1 MPPSVIAGIDL
12 TAMGR
17 RVADRARIVAESSG
31 ADLALVHVLEAVG
44 EAMIQPS
51 LARLMQEHQ
60 RAEAGRV
67 SEWVAKRTTARV
79 DLEVI
84 KGSPAWELV
93 ARAKKADLVVLGSST
108 VDAFAGGPVSLRVA
122 RMATSDV
129 LIVRRQPRAP
139 YRKVIAA
146 VDFSEASRNAV
157 ERALEV
163 FPEADL
169 TVMYSLPSRFDPIL
183 SEAGLFDEEVDASRR
198 TRMEA
203 AQDRMLEFTQSWNGR
218 VKHLVT
224 DGPPNENI
232 DEAVRRRSADLVVV
246 GSRGA
251 SATRMVLLGTVPEAL
266 VGRGP
271 CDVYI
276 ARFPSTF
283 RRP

>member
-1 MPPSVIAGIDL
+1 MPPTVVAGIDL

-17 RVADRARIVAESSG
+17 RVADRARIVAESSDG
-31 ADLALVHVLEAVG
+31 DLELLHVLEAVG
-44 EAMIQPS
+44 EAMIEPS

-60 RAEAGRV
+60 RAEAGRIY
-67 SEWVAKRTTARV
+67 EWVSDRTSARV
-79 DLEVI
+79 GLEVV

-122 RMATSDV
+122 QMASSDV

-139 YRKVIAA
+139 YRRVIAA
-146 VDFSEASRNAV
+146 VDFSAASRKAV

-163 FPEADL
+163 FPDAEL

-183 SEAGLFDEEVDASRR
+183 SDAGLFAEELDASRG
-198 TRMEA
+198 TRMEV
-203 AQDRMLEFTQSWNGR
+203 AQDRMLEFTQTWNGR

-251 SATRMVLLGTVPEAL
+251 SATRMVLLGTVPEIL
-266 VGRGP
+266 VGHAP

-276 ARFPSTF
+276 ARSPSTF